1 MKKIKQNI
9 EVNANI
15 LEFKEKLALLPLVE
29 ILAAS
34 IRTDKAVKLNVEDTL
49 TISIQPKVSE
59 TIYKI
64 LKEIIDEDLED
75 ITGYVNPKSILLVNP
90 GANKIAVV
98 KLIRDC
104 LHLCLKEAKDLVDNA
119 PVEIN
124 LKDYNISKS
133 EANDLYNLLVKEG
146 ANVKKYSKSVW
157 QHLISRE

>member
-49 TISIQPKVSE
+49 TISIQPEVSE

-75 ITGYVNPKSILLVNP
+75 ITGYINNPKSILLVNP
-90 GANKIAVV
+90 GVNKIAVV
-98 KLIRDC
+98 KLIKDY

-119 PVEIN
+119 PVEIH
-124 LKDYNISKS
+124 LKDYNINES

-146 ANVKKYSKSVW
+146 ANVKIV
-157 QHLISRE
+157 

>member
-49 TISIQPKVSE
+49 TISIQPEVSE

-75 ITGYVNPKSILLVNP
+75 ITGYINNPKSILLVNP
-90 GANKIAVV
+90 GVNKIAVV
-98 KLIRDC
+98 KLIKDC

-119 PVEIN
+119 PVEIH
-124 LKDYNISKS
+124 LKDYNVCES
-133 EANDLYNLLVKEG
+133 EADDLYNLLVKEG
-146 ANVKKYSKSVW
+146 TNVKKAYGNS
-157 QHLISRE
+157 